1 MKYPRV
7 ECRFVLTQ
15 AQNRNRKLSIA
26 DESDDMG
33 EIMGI
38 IANYI
43 GTEVK
48 GIREERE
55 NPQYRVRTVSLATNV
70 KMESYLDQ
78 YPLLSSKFMDY
89 QC

>member
-1 MKYPRV
+1 VKYPRV
-7 ECRFVLTQ
+7 ECRFVLSQ
-15 AQNRNRKLSIA
+15 AQKRNRKLSIA

>member
-1 MKYPRV
+1 MSINSSSK
-7 ECRFVLTQ
+7 
-15 AQNRNRKLSIA
+15 RNRKLSIA
-26 DESDDMG
+26 DESDK
-33 EIMGI
+33 ETMGI